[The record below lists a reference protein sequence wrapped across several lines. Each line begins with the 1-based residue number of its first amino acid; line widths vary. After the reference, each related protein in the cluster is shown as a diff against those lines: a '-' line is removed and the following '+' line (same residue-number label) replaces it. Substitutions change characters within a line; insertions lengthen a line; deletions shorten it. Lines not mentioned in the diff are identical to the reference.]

1 MDDNLCTTCSCYVN
15 AKWLFKVSGMYEGPF
30 GLNLSAF
37 CNARQ
42 GYPFEASVQSPSR
55 ANGGGIAIVL
65 LDGIG
70 QNRLPN
76 YQNLDFHI
84 ERPVFL
90 GTARLVPALD
100 MFNVMNANTGQALQ
114 RTQNAATANQISAV
128 VAPRVVRL
136 GVKVSW

>member
-1 MDDNLCTTCSCYVN
+1 VYVN
-15 AKWLFKVSGMYEGPF
+15 AKWLFKVSGMYEGPY
-30 GLNLSAF
+30 GVKLSAF
-37 CNARQ
+37 YNARQ

-70 QNRLPN
+70 ENRLPN
-76 YQNLDFHI
+76 YQNLDFHV

-100 MFNVMNANTGQALQ
+100 VFNVMNGNTVQALQ
-114 RTQNAATANQISAV
+114 RTQNAQTANQISAA
-128 VAPRVVRL
+128 VAPRVVRF
-136 GVKVSW
+136 GVRVSW